1 MSTYQGPYQGNE
13 MFKSF
18 TKTWHSGPYPAI
30 SPSRPELSAAGKV
43 IFITGGGSGI
53 GKATALAFAAAGAKA
68 IAIFGWRAELL
79 QSAAAEIRLA
89 DPTGKTIVVAES
101 VDISQRSTLDAAFA
115 RAAAKAGGEGK
126 VDVLVSNAGL
136 LKPPK
141 SMLTYSESNLRES
154 IEANLIGS
162 FNVVQA
168 AGPLLAPDAKILNI
182 SSGVV
187 HIAPWEGFWVYTAL
201 KAAVMKMFE
210 FLAVENPGLSVFNV
224 QPGVVATEL
233 NSVSGY
239 DGQDDG
245 EWPFHYFSHFSLI
258 ELDSGSCACVTKADS
273 TTVTLPGQ
281 FHLWLAS
288 SEAEFLKGRF
298 VWVNWDVDE
307 LKAHAEEI
315 KGSALLKIDLNGVAM

>member
-18 TKTWHSGPYPAI
+18 TKTWHSAPYPAI

-43 IFITGGGSGI
+43 VFITGGGSGI

-68 IAIFGWRAELL
+68 IAIFGRRQALL
-79 QSAAAEIRLA
+79 DTAASEIRTA
-89 DPTGKTIVVAES
+89 DPTGKIIVITES
-101 VDISQRSTLDAAFA
+101 VDISQRGALDAAFE
-115 RAAAKAGGEGK
+115 RAAAKAGGERK

-136 LKPPK
+136 LKPPTP
-141 SMLTYSESNLRES
+141 LLAYSESHLRES
-154 IEANLIGS
+154 IEANVIGS

-168 AGPLLAPDAKILNI
+168 VGPLLAPDAKVLNI

-187 HIAPWEGFWVYTAL
+187 HIAPWEGFWAYTAL
-201 KAAVMKMFE
+201 KAAVMKMFD

-224 QPGVVATEL
+224 QPGVVTTEL

-245 EWPFHYFSHFSLI
+245 E
-258 ELDSGSCACVTKADS
+258 
-273 TTVTLPGQ
+273 
-281 FHLWLAS
+281 
-288 SEAEFLKGRF
+288 
-298 VWVNWDVDE
+298 
-307 LKAHAEEI
+307 
-315 KGSALLKIDLNGVAM
+315 